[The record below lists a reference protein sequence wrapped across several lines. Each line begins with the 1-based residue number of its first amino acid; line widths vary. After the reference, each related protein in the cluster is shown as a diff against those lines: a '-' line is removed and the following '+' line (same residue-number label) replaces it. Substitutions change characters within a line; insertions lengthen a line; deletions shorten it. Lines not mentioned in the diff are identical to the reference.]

1 MKHVTKHPRAARFAA
16 AGAVLALTLAACG
29 GEVGE
34 PDDAD
39 DAAVDPDAGDTGD
52 VDEPEDTDEPD
63 DADADADEDVDEVDD
78 PVATG
83 DADVTVCM
91 MPKLVGIPYFNAA
104 EQGAEEAADEL
115 GITLNYDGPT
125 NESSA
130 AQVELIEQWTA
141 QDCDAI
147 SVSATD
153 PDALA
158 PAMTAASDAGIATST
173 WDADVNPDARD
184 VFVNQATAEGI
195 GTELVDIMAEQTGG
209 EGDFLIVTGSLTAPN
224 QNAWIEAME
233 ERVESEYPDM
243 NFAAIEPGDE
253 DLEQGIDVTRAY
265 LQANPDTTGVF
276 GITSVALPGA
286 AEAVEQLGMTGDVP
300 VTGLGVP
307 SEVGP
312 YVESGAVEEF
322 ALWNPIDLGYLA
334 VYVSYLQATGELP
347 EDGSFEAGRIGE
359 VTYAEDGVIELGPPF
374 RFNADN
380 IDDFDF

>member
-1 MKHVTKHPRAARFAA
+1 MRFKNRTRVLASAA
-16 AGAVLALTLAACG
+16 ALTLALAACG
-29 GEVGE
+29 GDVGDPE
-34 PDDAD
+34 DDTTAAD
-39 DAAVDPDAGDTGD
+39 ETATDDTEAAVDDTEA
-52 VDEPEDTDEPD
+52 VEDTENGDEAAAP
-63 DADADADEDVDEVDD
+63 DEDI
-78 PVATG
+78 TI
-83 DADVTVCM
+83 CM

-104 EQGAEEAADEL
+104 QQGAQEAADEL
-115 GITLNYDGPT
+115 GIGLNFDGPT
-125 NESSA
+125 SESSA
-130 AQVELIEQWTA
+130 AQVELVEQWTA
-141 QDCDAI
+141 SGCDAI

-158 PAMTAASDAGIATST
+158 PAMTAAGDAGLGTSS
-173 WDADVNPDARD
+173 WDADVNPDARE
-184 VFVNQATAEGI
+184 VFVNQATAQGI
-195 GTELVDIMAEQTGG
+195 GYELVDIMAEQTGG

-224 QNAWIEAME
+224 QNAWIAAME

-265 LQANPDTTGVF
+265 LQANPDTAGVF

-286 AEAVEQLGMTGDVP
+286 AEAVEQLGLSGDVP

-307 SEVGP
+307 SEAGP
-312 YVESGAVEEF
+312 YVDSGTIVEF

-334 VYVSYLQATGELP
+334 AYVAYLQVTGELP
-347 EDGSFEAGRIGE
+347 ADGSFEAGRLGE
-359 VTYAEDGVIELGPPF
+359 VSYVEDGVIELGPAF

>member
-1 MKHVTKHPRAARFAA
+1 MRYSRRTTRLLAATAALAMVA
-16 AGAVLALTLAACG
+16 AGCG
-29 GEVGE
+29 GEVGD
-34 PDDAD
+34 PDDGGDTDGTAAADNDGAVAD
-39 DAAVDPDAGDTGD
+39 D
-52 VDEPEDTDEPD
+52 
-63 DADADADEDVDEVDD
+63 
-78 PVATG
+78 G
-83 DADVTVCM
+83 DAADDGDDGADGTAPTGGEDVTVCM

-104 EQGAEEAADEL
+104 EQGAQEAADEL
-115 GITLNYDGPT
+115 GITLDFDGPT
-125 NESSA
+125 GESSA
-130 AQVELIEQWTA
+130 DQVELIEQWTN
-141 QDCDAI
+141 QGCDAI

-158 PAMTAASDAGIATST
+158 PAMTAAGDAGIATST

-195 GTELVDIMAEQTGG
+195 GSELVDIMAEQTGG
-209 EGDFLIVTGSLTAPN
+209 EGQFLIVTGSLTAPN

-233 ERVESEYPDM
+233 QRIADEYPDM
-243 NFAAIEPGDE
+243 EIAAIEPGDE
-253 DLEQGIDVTRAY
+253 DLEQGIDVTRTY

-286 AEAVEQLGMTGDVP
+286 AEAVEQLGLTGEVP

-312 YVESGAVEEF
+312 YVDSGSVEEF

-334 VYVSYLQATGELP
+334 VYVAYLQATGELP
-347 EDGSFEAGRIGE
+347 EDGSFEAGRLGE
-359 VTYAEDGVIELGPPF
+359 ITYADDGVIELGPPF

-380 IDDFDF
+380 VGDFDF